1 MSFSGVPGATNGST
15 SSSGSIG
22 ISITVLT
29 SHFMASFNVTKPK
42 WASTQMWASLF
53 FNVIQPGTFFSS
65 TGLGTMGWGFPA
77 AIGAKVAKPDVP
89 SG

>member
-29 SHFMASFNVTKPK
+29 SHFMASFNAEP
-42 WASTQMWASLF
+42 
-53 FNVIQPGTFFSS
+53 SS
-65 TGLGTMGWGFPA
+65 SRDAL
-77 AIGAKVAKPDVP
+77 
-89 SG
+89 